1 MVISWIVT
9 SHLNFAL
16 LPFLTATI
24 IPHPLIISFIYSG
37 ISAIVFAVVSC
48 TLPMETIWFN
58 YFMGVI
64 LSFLF
69 AIEGWLISRI
79 ICNTWMNGKY
89 VMQCGMFCHF
99 FSFWN
104 HHHHPHIHDI
114 SEEKCEYSPISR
126 KVTVFAIVIIILQK
140 LVVIV
145 YEFARTS
152 IFNKISPPTD
162 AIVSPELFVSD
173 LILFIIQILIL
184 GCLGIFPLCITHY
197 NFKENISI
205 RTECMRFIILYSCII
220 IVLMLFY
227 PSLFLRF
234 CHHLITPEGSDY
246 WVMFIISG
254 ITAIAIII
262 IMFAQKF
269 FAITTTKQM
278 RECNN

>member
-16 LPFLTATI
+16 LPFLAATI
-24 IPHPLIISFIYSG
+24 IPHPLIISFVYSA

-64 LSFLF
+64 LSLLF
-69 AIEGWLISRI
+69 AIEGWLLSRI
-79 ICNTWMNGKY
+79 ICITWMNGKY

-104 HHHHPHIHDI
+104 HGDHHNHHNHDD
-114 SEEKCEYSPISR
+114 KYEYSISR
-126 KVTVFAIVIIILQK
+126 KVTIFAIVIIILQK
-140 LVVIV
+140 LVAIV

-162 AIVSPELFVSD
+162 AIISPELFVSD

-184 GCLGIFPLCITHY
+184 ACLGIFPLCITHY
-197 NFKENISI
+197 NFQENIAI
-205 RTECMRFIILYSCII
+205 RTECMRFIILYICII

-234 CHHLITPEGSDY
+234 SHHLITPEGSDY

-278 RECNN
+278 QDVRFK